1 MAGCVTPSWTASA
14 VSRRGPD
21 RSRVASVAA
30 AVSDSPSGGLSDRN
44 SPISRSSPAATPAA
58 SARSAPVL
66 DQR

>member
-1 MAGCVTPSWTASA
+1 MAGWVTPSRTASA

-44 SPISRSSPAATPAA
+44 SPISRSSPAATPPA
-58 SARSAPVL
+58 SVRSLPKFP
-66 DQR
+66 